1 MKIFGCIAAFFAA
14 FCVGAAIAGATH
26 QLFLA
31 GIYAILSSICFWAD
45 RNDKKYDDDQR
56 RRRAMHYE

>member
-31 GIYAILSSICFWAD
+31 GIYAILAALCFWAH
-45 RNDKKYDDDQR
+45 RNDKKNDDEQR
-56 RRRAMHYE
+56 RRRAMQHE